1 MFTVS
6 LLSVPIIEFIVNW
19 ISHLSHLMLHSA
31 EIASAQSGNS
41 VQRSDARSATLC
53 GEKPHNVCTYGQ
65 PATGVEKYGGLVARD
80 DRKLLASD
88 KLATRRSGFDVW
100 S

>member
-19 ISHLSHLMLHSA
+19 ISHLSHLMLHSV

-41 VQRSDARSATLC
+41 VQRSDARI
-53 GEKPHNVCTYGQ
+53 GHIMW
-65 PATGVEKYGGLVARD
+65 
-80 DRKLLASD
+80 RKASQRMHVLAACNRGR
-88 KLATRRSGFDVW
+88 KIRWSGRQR
-100 S
+100 